1 MSENLTI
8 DFIQEYIKSNF
19 KGLVYKFTY
28 KEHSFFYN
36 LDRVLKNRVYF
47 CTIKE
52 NDGIND
58 KASNLNRE
66 GVFCLSCSLCGQD
79 YQNLF
84 GQKPKKALKG
94 KVDSLNYDFSML
106 DLIMPHSIYAYMGYI
121 CINNP
126 SRKNFEIFK
135 DHLEL
140 SYQKAIKTYQKRI
153 VAL

>member
-8 DFIQEYIKSNF
+8 DFIQEYIKSHF

-28 KEHSFFYN
+28 QEHSFFYN
-36 LDRVLKNRVYF
+36 LDRVLKNGVYF

-58 KASNLNRE
+58 QASNLNRE
-66 GVFCLSCSLCGQD
+66 GVFRLSCSLCDQD

-106 DLIMPHSIYAYMGYI
+106 DFIMPHSIYAYMG
-121 CINNP
+121 
-126 SRKNFEIFK
+126 IFVSTTL
-135 DHLEL
+135 LEKILKFSKIIL
-140 SYQKAIKTYQKRI
+140 SFHIKK
-153 VAL
+153 L

>member
-36 LDRVLKNRVYF
+36 LDRVLKNGVYF

-66 GVFCLSCSLCGQD
+66 GVFCLSCSLCDQD

-121 CINNP
+121 YINNL
-126 SRKNFEIFK
+126 SRKNLKFSKII
-135 DHLEL
+135 L
-140 SYQKAIKTYQKRI
+140 SFHIKK
-153 VAL
+153 L